1 MSREGHMTNVLWVK
15 IGGKRYAFSY
25 NHQIGAI
32 EKGRRADL
40 VVVDGDPLADVR
52 VLQSPERIRLVLKD
66 GRVEVRR

>member
-1 MSREGHMTNVLWVK
+1 
-15 IGGKRYAFSY
+15 
-25 NHQIGAI
+25 
-32 EKGRRADL
+32 